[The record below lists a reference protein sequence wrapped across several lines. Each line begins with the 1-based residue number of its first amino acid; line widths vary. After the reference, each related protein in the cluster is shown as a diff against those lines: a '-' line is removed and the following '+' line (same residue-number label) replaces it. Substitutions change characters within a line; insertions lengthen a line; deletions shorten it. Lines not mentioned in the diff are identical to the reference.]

1 MGVETDASDRRNWW
15 RLVVVLVSSAV
26 AVALLVAL
34 WATRPY
40 GPLSL
45 PPPPGAARVPAT
57 TGTDA
62 GASPSASTG
71 AASRTDSSTRPGSP
85 AGSRHPTPAPPV
97 PTAALTAS
105 YATVSG
111 TGPLGLT
118 GFRGQLTIT
127 NPGQVTVS
135 GWTVTLNLPNGA
147 TVTDAD
153 GAAFSQNGRA
163 VVFNPATGSAEVPGH
178 GTVRFT
184 FDVASVLSDAPTDCT
199 INARPCG

>member
-1 MGVETDASDRRNWW
+1 MGVETDTSDRRHWW

-45 PPPPGAARVPAT
+45 PPPPGGARVPAT
-57 TGTDA
+57 TGTD
-62 GASPSASTG
+62 GATSPSASTG
-71 AASRTDSSTRPGSP
+71 AASRTDTSTRPGSP
-85 AGSRHPTPAPPV
+85 AGSRRPSPAPPV

-127 NPGQVTVS
+127 NPGQVAVS
-135 GWTVTLNLPNGA
+135 GWTVTLNLPGGA

-153 GAAFSQNGRA
+153 GAAFSQQGRT
-163 VVFNPATGSAEVPGH
+163 VRFDPAASAAQVPARGS
-178 GTVRFT
+178 VRFT

-199 INARPCG
+199 INTRPCG